1 MGEQFSV
8 SNAWQTFDKELANG
22 LPEVVVDD
30 SGIAPYQPVMVP
42 RIENLLDTHYEM
54 VGVFADTVVYR
65 LKH

>member
-1 MGEQFSV
+1 M
-8 SNAWQTFDKELANG
+8 
-22 LPEVVVDD
+22 DD

-54 VGVFADTVVYR
+54 IGVIGDTVVYR